1 MNMIK
6 DVFRSR
12 SGLALMACLAFATPA
27 LSQEGAAQDAP
38 PMQVGTITLD
48 RQTVPRVVTLP
59 GRAVA
64 WQEVD
69 VRPRVGGVI
78 EEILYTPGAPLSV
91 GDPLFRIDDATYRAS
106 VAQAQA
112 TLATAEANLPVAQA
126 ALQRAEQLAGRG
138 YTEAEVDTTRAAAT
152 EAQANLD
159 AARAALD
166 YAQTELSWTTITSPI
181 EGVAEI
187 ASVSVGDL
195 VTAGQTDALTSVTRL
210 DPIDVEML
218 EASARML
225 ALREEIAAGTLSQNP
240 DMQAQLLLETGA
252 TYRGTGRLVTPGTA
266 VSTSTGTFTVRF
278 RFANPD
284 QMILP
289 GMFLRGE
296 ITVGTV
302 EAFLV
307 PQRAASRSNSGA
319 LTAFVADPDGTAR
332 QVTLTETGT
341 HENAWIVTGGLENGD
356 LLIVDG
362 LKSLQAGQAVAPVP
376 VTIDAD
382 GITRDV
388 VSDAAPAAPTDTATT
403 NDG

>member
-48 RQTVPRVVTLP
+48 RQSVPRVVTLP

-78 EEILYTPGAPLSV
+78 EEILYTPGADLSV
-91 GDPLFRIDDATYRAS
+91 GDPLFRIDDAAYRAN
-106 VAQAQA
+106 VAQAEA
-112 TLATAEANLPVAQA
+112 DLATAEANLPVAEA
-126 ALQRAEQLAGRG
+126 ALKRAEQLAGRG
-138 YTEAEVDTTRAAAT
+138 YTEAEVDNARATRA

-166 YAQTELSWTTITSPI
+166 YARTELSWTTITSPI
-181 EGVAEI
+181 KGVADV
-187 ASVSVGDL
+187 APVSVGDL
-195 VTAGQTDALTSVTRL
+195 VTVGQADALTRVTRL

-225 ALREEIAAGTLSQNP
+225 ELRAQIANGTLEQNP
-240 DMQAQLLLETGA
+240 DLEARLMLENGA
-252 TYRGTGRLVTPGTA
+252 VYEGTGRMVSPGTG

-284 QMILP
+284 RIILP

-296 ITVGTV
+296 ITVGTMQ
-302 EAFLV
+302 AFLV
-307 PQRAASRSNSGA
+307 PQRAAQRNNSGA
-319 LTAFVADPDGTAR
+319 LTALVADADGTAR
-332 QVTLTETGT
+332 NVILQEEGT
-341 HENAWIVTGGLENGD
+341 HENAWIVTSGLENGD
-356 LLIVDG
+356 RLIVDG
-362 LKSLQAGQAVAPVP
+362 LKSLRAGQPVAPVA

-382 GITRDV
+382 GITRDLA
-388 VSDAAPAAPTDTATT
+388 STSETTETD
-403 NDG
+403 G